1 MGLLCYLI
9 LLIGAVLLTLVLVVR
24 NWGYPTQRS
33 LKDLLVALLP
43 FLGIGVMS
51 LLLMSATGSPCI
63 EWVVPALAVL
73 AIGLTCKSD
82 RLFTAMRTAMFLVAC
97 VLCVLFTQLVHTDFT
112 AVPAHN
118 ARISKLRQS
127 VALKAARTALE
138 QAYSPDRVLP
148 EGPVAS
154 LLSEPALG
162 VVVTNTLERRWFTPI
177 TRLYQVKHG
186 HARVWYPGGR
196 LDVASAKLGLRV
208 TN

>member
-1 MGLLCYLI
+1 MVLLCYLI
-9 LLIGAVLLTLVLVVR
+9 LLLAVVLSMLVLVVR

-43 FLGIGVMS
+43 FLGLGVAS
-51 LLLMSATGSPCI
+51 LLLMTATGAPRI

-73 AIGLTCKSD
+73 AIGLTCRSD
-82 RLFTAMRTAMFLVAC
+82 RLFTAMRAAMFLVAC

-138 QAYSPDRVLP
+138 QAYPPDRVLP

-162 VVVTNTLERRWFTPI
+162 VVVTNTVERRWFTPI
-177 TRLYQVKHG
+177 TRLYQVKQG
-186 HARVWYPGGR
+186 QARVWYPGGR
-196 LDVASAKLGLRV
+196 LDLVSEKLGIKM